1 MKDYILTQ
9 DWRGHRAGGQLQLS
23 DRDAEK
29 LTAAGI
35 VQPIPAV
42 APPEPEQTTAPPA
55 PETLEQSEPKPEPEP
70 TTPPEAEAVSDKPKK
85 TKGGA
90 K

>member
-1 MKDYILTQ
+1 MQDYILTQ
-9 DWRGHRAGGQLQLS
+9 VWRGHRAGGQLQLS

-29 LTAAGI
+29 LIAAGI

-42 APPEPEQTTAPPA
+42 VPPEPD
-55 PETLEQSEPKPEPEP
+55 EP
-70 TTPPEAEAVSDKPKK
+70 TNEPEAEATSDKPKK

>member
-42 APPEPEQTTAPPA
+42 APPEPEQPPPP
-55 PETLEQSEPKPEPEP
+55 PE
-70 TTPPEAEAVSDKPKK
+70 PEAEAASDKPKK